1 MNKSVGA
8 VQAAFSSIFFGFIPF
23 FALPLYELGYTSD
36 LTLFYRFFTA
46 AVLMGLFLFAKG
58 KSFAISFKSLC
69 SIMLHGANY
78 FIIALFLFLAL
89 RYADSGLVTTV
100 FYTNPIFVLL
110 LSAVFFREKL
120 ECYKIVLIC
129 LTSLG
134 VGLLSGFFSGNIAIS
149 MLGLVLSLLAGLG
162 YAVYIVLLM
171 KLPAR
176 DVSREVFSFYL
187 FLFGTLASLVHMLFS
202 GNFFIAST
210 VDEWMYILGSA
221 LITGVASNMLL
232 IYALPQIGTVFVAI
246 IGVLEPL
253 TAVFIGIF
261 YFGEG
266 MTLEKAFGILIVGCA
281 IILLSVIPKLRK
293 NNILKNSSV

>member
-23 FALPLYELGYTSD
+23 FALPLYALGYTSD

-46 AVLMGLFLFAKG
+46 AVLMGLFLFAKR
-58 KSFAISFKSLC
+58 KSVAISFKSLC

-110 LSAVFFREKL
+110 LSAVFFRERL

-129 LTSLG
+129 LTSFG

-149 MLGLVLSLLAGLG
+149 MLGLVLGLLAGLG

-187 FLFGTLASLVHMLFS
+187 FLFGALTSLVYMLFS

-210 VDEWMYILGSA
+210 IDEWMYILGSA

-232 IYALPQIGTVFVAI
+232 IYALPQIGAVFVAI

-261 YFGEG
+261 YFGER
-266 MTLEKAFGILIVGCA
+266 MTYEKAFGILIVACA
-281 IILLSVIPKLRK
+281 IILLSVIPNLRK
-293 NNILKNSSV
+293 NNI